1 MAKIRTTTERDV
13 YGKGYKQ
20 GITLDNGKSYKIQT
34 IPESDPYGGGYKKE
48 IVDTEATANA
58 LGLWG
63 ILAVLVMYAIVSTVF
78 IGGSFLIF
86 KLMGY

>member
-1 MAKIRTTTERDV
+1 MAKIRTIPEQDV

-20 GITLDNGKSYKIQT
+20 EITLDNGKSYKIQT
-34 IPESDPYGGGYKKE
+34 TSTKDPYGDGNIKE
-48 IVDTEATANA
+48 IVDDHETANA

-78 IGGSFLIF
+78 IGGAFLIF